1 MAEPMTYQFGDYD
14 LPPLRGSAGGESRID
29 PRLQPYLELGLQR
42 AEQLFF
48 GPGPQFFP
56 GQTYVSPSKQTLEA
70 LSQQEKLA
78 RGAQPTLEASQKA
91 YLSSLNQLGQTAG
104 GAFLSGSPQL
114 EEVIGRATR
123 PITERLTEQTLPGI
137 ASGFSAAGRY
147 GSGAMER
154 ATSGATEAASKAIGD
169 VASNIAYGDYAR
181 ERGYQ
186 QQAIGAQLQAAG
198 MAPQFYSQQFLPSQQ
213 LGQIGA
219 AREALAQLPL
229 QEEMARYQFEQR
241 VPYEQLGGFL
251 SSVYGTPLGSSQ
263 FQAIPQAQTN
273 RVGQALGG
281 GLLGSQL
288 GGQFGGFGGFS
299 GGQIGAILGGGLG
312 FFG

>member
-1 MAEPMTYQFGDYD
+1 MAEPTFPNYG
-14 LPPLRGSAGGESRID
+14 LPELRGAAAGESRID
-29 PRLQPYLELGLQR
+29 PTLRPYLELGLQR
-42 AEQLFF
+42 GEQLFF

-56 GQTYVSPSKQTLEA
+56 GQTYVSPSKQTLAA
-70 LSQQEKLA
+70 LRQQESLA
-78 RGAQPTLEASQKA
+78 RGAQPALEASQQA

-114 EEVIGRATR
+114 EGVIGRATR

-181 ERGYQ
+181 EREFQ
-186 QQAIGAQLQAAG
+186 QQAIGAQIDAARL
-198 MAPQFYSQQFLPSQQ
+198 APQFYSQQFLPSQQ

-219 AREALAQLPL
+219 AREQIAAQPL
-229 QEEMARYQFEQR
+229 QEEMQRFQFGQQ
-241 VPYEQLGGFL
+241 VPYQQLQGFL
-251 SSVYGTPLGSSQ
+251 SSVYATPMGGSQ

-281 GLLGSQL
+281 AVLGSQVGQLFGDYGTAGAIGGGLLGY
-288 GGQFGGFGGFS
+288 FG
-299 GGQIGAILGGGLG
+299 
-312 FFG
+312 